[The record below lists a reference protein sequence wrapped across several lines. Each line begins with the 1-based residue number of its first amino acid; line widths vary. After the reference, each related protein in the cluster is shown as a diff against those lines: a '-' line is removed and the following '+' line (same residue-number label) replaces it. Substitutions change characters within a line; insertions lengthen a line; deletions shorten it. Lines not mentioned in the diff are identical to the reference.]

1 MPRARV
7 VVVSTFYFP
16 IIGGAESGAR
26 RLAAFL
32 RRQGRDVFVITK
44 RTSRDH
50 HAAETIDDVPVYRR
64 PPVGARSGM
73 AKWWFAPTVLLDLIR
88 RRTEYDAIC
97 VVDQRG
103 VGLPALLA
111 ARLLGRAVIFQ
122 PQTEG
127 TIGSAHPMRAG
138 TRGTVRA
145 FVSHPIRWLYGRA
158 DAVACITKSIVAEGL
173 EMGVPESR
181 LPYIPNPVDTQ
192 RFHPV
197 SADVKAAHRAEL
209 GLDPSDVIFTVTGR
223 LSREKGTREVLTAW
237 REVARAG
244 RLLIMIGP
252 GMPGH
257 PWDESAWARAF
268 IEREGLQGSVRLVGS
283 KTPPEVA
290 RLLAA
295 SDVAVLPSHFEA
307 HPLAAV
313 EAMATGLPIVASRV
327 GGVPDF
333 VVPEVNGLMVPARDV
348 PALTA
353 AMTRLA
359 ESAHL
364 RAAWGRAAR
373 TAAET
378 FDEARVLGR
387 FGELIDRLAAARGS
401 LDAR

>member
-1 MPRARV
+1 MTHARV

-16 IIGGAESGAR
+16 IIGGAESAAR

-32 RRQGRDVFVITK
+32 KRQGRDVFVLTK
-44 RTSRDH
+44 RTSSDH
-50 HAAETIDDVPVYRR
+50 HAAEIIDDVPVYRR
-64 PPVGARSGM
+64 PPTGPRSGM
-73 AKWWFAPTVLLDLIR
+73 AKWWFAPVVFLDLIR
-88 RRTEYDAIC
+88 RRAEYDAIC

-103 VGLPALLA
+103 VGLAALA
-111 ARLLGRAVIFQ
+111 AGRLLGRAVVFQ

-127 TIGSAHPMRAG
+127 TIGSAHPMRSG
-138 TRGTVRA
+138 VRGTVRA

-158 DAVACITKSIVAEGL
+158 DAIACITKSIVAEGR
-173 EMGVPESR
+173 EMGVPEAR
-181 LPYIPNPVDTQ
+181 LPYVPNPVDTR
-192 RFHPV
+192 RFVPV
-197 SADVKAAHRAEL
+197 TPDVKAALRAEH
-209 GLDPSDVIFTVTGR
+209 GFDQDAVIFTVTGR

-237 REVARAG
+237 REVARPG
-244 RLLIMIGP
+244 RVLVMIGP

-268 IEREGLQGSVRLVGS
+268 IEREGLQASVQLVGS

-290 RLLAA
+290 TLLAA
-295 SDVAVLPSHFEA
+295 ADVAVLPSHFEA

-348 PALTA
+348 PALAA
-353 AMTRLA
+353 AMNRLA
-359 ESAHL
+359 TSPDL

-373 TAAET
+373 SAAEM
-378 FDEARVLGR
+378 FDEAVVLGR
-387 FGELIDRLAAARGS
+387 FGDLIDQKAAARRPAH
-401 LDAR
+401 AR

>member
-1 MPRARV
+1 MSRARV
-7 VVVSTFYFP
+7 VVVSTFFFP
-16 IIGGAESGAR
+16 VIGGAESAAR
-26 RLAAFL
+26 RLATFL
-32 RRQGRDVFVITK
+32 RRQGRDVFVLTK

-50 HAAETIDDVPVYRR
+50 HAAETIDDVPVHRR
-64 PPVGARSGM
+64 PPVGPRSGM
-73 AKWWFAPTVLLDLIR
+73 AKWWFAPVLFVDLMR
-88 RRTEYDAIC
+88 RRADYDAIC

-103 VGLPALLA
+103 VGLAALVA
-111 ARLLGRAVIFQ
+111 GRLLGRPVIFQ

-127 TIGSAHPMRAG
+127 TIGGAHPMRAG
-138 TRGTVRA
+138 VRGAVRA
-145 FVSHPIRWLYGRA
+145 VVSHPIRWLYGRA
-158 DAVACITKSIVAEGL
+158 DAIACITRSIVAEGR

-181 LPYIPNPVDTQ
+181 LPYIPNPVDTR
-192 RFHPV
+192 RFVPV
-197 SADVKAAHRAEL
+197 SADVKAAYRAEF
-209 GLDPSDVIFTVTGR
+209 GFDPRDVIFTVTGR

-237 REVARAG
+237 RDVARAG
-244 RLLIMIGP
+244 RLLLMIGP

-268 IEREGLQGSVRLVGS
+268 IEREGLQGSVRLAGA

-333 VVPEVNGLMVPARDV
+333 VVPETNGLMVPPRDV
-348 PALTA
+348 TALA
-353 AMTRLA
+353 GAMNRLA
-359 ESAHL
+359 ASADL
-364 RAAWGRAAR
+364 RTTWGRSAR

-378 FDEARVLGR
+378 FDEALVLGR
-387 FGELIDRLAAARGS
+387 FGDLIDDLVARRRG
-401 LDAR
+401 RER